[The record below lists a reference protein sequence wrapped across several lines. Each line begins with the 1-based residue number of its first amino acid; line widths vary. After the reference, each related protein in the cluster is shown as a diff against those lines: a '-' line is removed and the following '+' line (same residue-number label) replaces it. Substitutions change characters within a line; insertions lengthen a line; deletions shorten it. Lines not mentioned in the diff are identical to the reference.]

1 MMGGYNLGKTKRNVI
16 ITSLVIVCLLVG
28 GWFGWR
34 SYYHQHQSSTRPQT
48 TRVVKKRVHLVAI
61 GDSLTYGQG
70 DEDKNGGYVGIIK
83 PRLQKKFHNQV
94 TTVNYGVSGDR
105 YDQII
110 DRINQQATIRQHLHQ
125 ADVIVMTVGG
135 NDLMQSLQNNLTT
148 NSTKSLNRDINK
160 AGNTYQKKLQRLFS
174 TVRKQNK
181 TAPIFVMSIYNP
193 VYTYFPQVNS
203 INNSINKWNRITK
216 TTLQGYG
223 PAYFV
228 DINHLMSYGQYKTKR
243 QRQQLI
249 KSSEKANSGQTSQ
262 KQLVSIMN
270 DRDKNLNKYIS
281 TDDNFH
287 PNHLGYRQMT
297 QRLFKAMVKHDGFEY
312 QER

>member
-70 DEDKNGGYVGIIK
+70 DEDKNVGYVGIIK

-105 YDQII
+105 SDQIL
-110 DRINQQATIRQHLHQ
+110 DRIDQQATIRQHLHQ
-125 ADVIVMTVGG
+125 ADIIVMTVGG
-135 NDLMQSLQNNLTT
+135 NDLMQSLQKNLTT
-148 NSTKSLNRDINK
+148 NSTKSLNRDIDN
-160 AGNTYQKKLQRLFS
+160 AGDTYQKKLQRLFS

-193 VYTYFPQVNS
+193 FYTYFPDVTIINKS
-203 INNSINKWNRITK
+203 INQWNQTTQDTMNNYKSMYFVNINK
-216 TTLQGYG
+216 
-223 PAYFV
+223 
-228 DINHLMSYGQYKTKR
+228 LMSYGQYQTKS
-243 QRQQLI
+243 QQQQLV
-249 KSSEKANSGQTSQ
+249 KEEEKANQGQVSQ
-262 KQLVSIMN
+262 KRVIEIMN
-270 DRDKNLNKYIS
+270 HKDKNLNKYIS
-281 TDDNFH
+281 TEDNFH
-287 PNHLGYRQMT
+287 PNHTGYVKIADQ
-297 QRLFKAMVKHDGFEY
+297 LFKIMQKHDSWEFT
-312 QER
+312 RR